1 LTGAEYDR
9 LPFEVERSVR
19 MQEKRVNK
27 KFMKFYNDREKSYPT
42 VGALEDRGFEN
53 VL

>member
-1 LTGAEYDR
+1 
-9 LPFEVERSVR
+9 
-19 MQEKRVNK
+19 
-27 KFMKFYNDREKSYPT
+27 MKFYNDREKSYPT